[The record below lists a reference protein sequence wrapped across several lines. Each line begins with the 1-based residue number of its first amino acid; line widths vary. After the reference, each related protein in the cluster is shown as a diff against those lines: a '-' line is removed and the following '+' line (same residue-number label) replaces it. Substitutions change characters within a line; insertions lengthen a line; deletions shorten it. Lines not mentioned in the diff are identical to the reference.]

1 MRCYIVVVS
10 NGPSVLI
17 TELDT
22 EGTIKNLIRRGFRN
36 FNLYQIPPS
45 SLEHIRLAVGEKEW
59 DLVSAELN
67 MEWPV
72 RVIERDN
79 NRAFEYFQRF
89 ANTLP
94 SGVVIDGNMM
104 SDAQ

>member
-1 MRCYIVVVS
+1 MRCYIVLVS

-22 EGTIKNLIRRGFRN
+22 EGTVKNLIRRGFRN
-36 FNLYQIPPS
+36 FNLYRVPEKSIPAIS
-45 SLEHIRLAVGEKEW
+45 RVVGEKEW
-59 DLVSAELN
+59 NLVATELN

-79 NRAFEYFQRF
+79 AKAFQYFQQF
-89 ANTLP
+89 ANALP
-94 SGVVIDGNMM
+94 SAVVRDGKYQ
-104 SDAQ
+104 SD